1 MDLNSLSLTL
11 EPDGNDRQPDD
22 GEASA
27 DNHRFVSGVAMAII
41 GTFLFASKSIVAK
54 LVYGLGLDATGL
66 LTLRM
71 VFSFPVYLFV
81 WLALKRRA
89 AAKQSAKPISR
100 RLIFRALLLGFFGYY
115 LAAYLDLLGLEYI
128 SAQMERLTLFSYP
141 AIIAVLAWMF
151 LGERLSWKIVLSIGL
166 CYVGVWLM
174 YSQERNY
181 AGDADTTK
189 GIILVM
195 GAALSY
201 SIYVLFAKPTMQAI
215 GSREFTSLAMMGSTV
230 FVAIQFAATR
240 PLASFFQSNPL
251 VFVYGAGLAIGCT
264 VIPSY
269 LINEA
274 IVRIGATRTSV
285 IGSAGP
291 VLTML
296 LAILLLKEP
305 STPYHFIGMFVA
317 IIGVALVAKK

>member
-1 MDLNSLSLTL
+1 MDRSGGDTSHL
-11 EPDGNDRQPDD
+11 EGRF
-22 GEASA
+22 ASGL
-27 DNHRFVSGVAMAII
+27 VMAIV

-71 VFSFPVYLFV
+71 VFSFPVYWLV
-81 WLALKRRA
+81 WIKLKRRVA
-89 AAKQSAKPISR
+89 LTGSAKPIPR
-100 RLIFRALLLGFFGYY
+100 RLIVRAVLLGFFGYY

-141 AIIAVLAWMF
+141 ALIAVLAWMF
-151 LGERLSWKIVLSIGL
+151 LGEPLGWKIVLSIGL
-166 CYVGVWLM
+166 CYLGVWLM
-174 YSQERNY
+174 YSQEGQY
-181 AGDADTTK
+181 ATDSDTFT
-189 GIILVM
+189 GIALVL
-195 GAALSY
+195 GAAISY
-201 SIYVLFAKPTMQAI
+201 SIYVLFAKPIMQEI

-230 FVAIQFAATR
+230 FVAVQCVVTNSFDSIIQANPWVFA
-240 PLASFFQSNPL
+240 
-251 VFVYGAGLAIGCT
+251 YGAALAILCT
-264 VIPSY
+264 VVPSF

-305 STPYHFIGMFVA
+305 STPYHFVGMLVA
-317 IIGVALVAKK
+317 IVGVALVAKK